1 MRKKLVESIL
11 KRAGGAGGKVALSK
25 ILDTIES
32 DPAASSGSRATHLP
46 KVVAK
51 LSKQV
56 EIVDDLAE
64 DAVEPVAE
72 KDTAP
77 AIAGDTRS
85 SLSLYFR
92 ELSKIPLLTREE
104 EVMLAKRIEAS
115 HIGLPK
121 LCRKEKIMPGLMRK
135 LVTLPSRRQR
145 RAFLAGHK
153 IRTARRERVLD
164 EVDRLER
171 LYSRAKEKMVLSNL
185 RLVVSVAKRYQ
196 NLGTPLS
203 DLINE
208 GNLGLLKAVDKYNY
222 KLGFRFSTYATWYI
236 RQAISRA
243 LTDKSRAIRLPAHIA
258 ETMSRFIRTKMKL
271 SHKLGREPQAAEIGK
286 VLKIPV
292 KRVLEL
298 MQVSQDT
305 ASLDMP
311 IGREK
316 DTLLSEILEEEGPD
330 TYFRKLNISFLY
342 DELKKMLETMSPR
355 EQTIIKL
362 RFGLDG
368 IVPKTLHE
376 IGEELGLTRERI
388 RQIEERTLAKL
399 KNLCIRRNVYEF
411 LSDVQ

>member
-1 MRKKLVESIL
+1 M
-11 KRAGGAGGKVALSK
+11 
-25 ILDTIES
+25 
-32 DPAASSGSRATHLP
+32 
-46 KVVAK
+46 
-51 LSKQV
+51 
-56 EIVDDLAE
+56 EIVDDLA
-64 DAVEPVAE
+64 VEE
-72 KDTAP
+72 TP
-77 AIAGDTRS
+77 AAKEPPTVGETKNT
-85 SLSLYFR
+85 LSLYFR
-92 ELSKIPLLTREE
+92 ELSRIPLLRREE
-104 EVMLAKRIEAS
+104 EVLLARKIEES
-115 HIGLPK
+115 RTGLPK
-121 LCRKEKIMPGLMRK
+121 LCRKEKIPTRLMRK
-135 LVTLPSRRQR
+135 LVTLPTRRQR
-145 RAFLAGHK
+145 RMLLAAHK
-153 IRTARRERVLD
+153 IRVGRRERVLA
-164 EVDRLER
+164 EMDRLER
-171 LYSRAKEKMVLSNL
+171 LYARAKEKMVLSNL

-196 NLGTPLS
+196 NLGTPLA

-258 ETMSRFIRTKMKL
+258 ESMSRFIRVKMRL
-271 SHKLGREPQAAEIGK
+271 SHELGREPTAHEIAK
-286 VLKIPV
+286 ALKQPH
-292 KRVLEL
+292 KRVIEL

-342 DELKKMLETMSPR
+342 DELKKMLETLTPR

-362 RFGLDG
+362 RFGMDG
-368 IVPKTLHE
+368 IQPKTLHE

-388 RQIEERTLAKL
+388 RQIEERTLGKL

-411 LSDVQ
+411 LSDVG

>member
-1 MRKKLVESIL
+1 MKKKLVDTII
-11 KRAGGAGGKVALSK
+11 KKAGRGGKMPLSK
-25 ILDTIES
+25 LLDTIES
-32 DPAASSGSRATHLP
+32 EHTLLNPKDKSVLP

-51 LSKQV
+51 LSGQV
-56 EIVDDLAE
+56 EIVDDLGTE
-64 DAVEPVAE
+64 EEQDE
-72 KDTAP
+72 KEKASRNVIT
-77 AIAGDTRS
+77 GDLRS

-104 EVMLAKRIEAS
+104 EIMLAKRIEES
-115 HIGLPK
+115 HIGVTR
-121 LCRKEKIMPGLMRK
+121 LCRKEKIRPRLMSK
-135 LVTLPSRRQR
+135 LITLPTRRQR
-145 RAFLAGHK
+145 LTFLSLNK
-153 IRTARRERVLD
+153 IRSHKRERVLQ
-164 EVDRLER
+164 EMDRLEK
-171 LYSRAKEKMVLSNL
+171 LYARAKEKMVLSNL

-208 GNLGLLKAVDKYNY
+208 GNLGLLKSVDKYNY

-243 LTDKSRAIRLPAHIA
+243 LTDKSRSIRLPAHIA
-258 ETMSRFIRTKMKL
+258 ETMSRFIRTRMSL
-271 SHKLGREPQAAEIGK
+271 SHEMGRDPTAHEISKALKL
-286 VLKIPV
+286 PV

-316 DTLLSEILEEEGPD
+316 DTLLSEILEEQGPD

-342 DELKKMLETMSPR
+342 DELKKMLETMTVR

-376 IGEELGLTRERI
+376 IGKELNLTRERI
-388 RQIEERTLAKL
+388 RQIEERTLEKL
-399 KNLCIRRNVYEF
+399 KKLCIRRNVYEF
-411 LSDVQ
+411 LRDLE